1 MVLKCQVVEK
11 VSQKVNTYICL
22 EVYITENYK
31 KIVYLDSAEVELLK
45 MYTKKQQYKKGEI
58 TLANLVTALEG
69 ILTTDAMLANL
80 TSLIPVVGGL
90 IVFAFTFRLV
100 RKMIKG
106 ASKGK
111 ANI

>member
-45 MYTKKQQYKKGEI
+45 MYTKKQ
-58 TLANLVTALEG
+58 
-69 ILTTDAMLANL
+69 
-80 TSLIPVVGGL
+80 
-90 IVFAFTFRLV
+90 
-100 RKMIKG
+100 
-106 ASKGK
+106 
-111 ANI
+111 